1 MMIVL
6 DASALLALSL
16 GEPGA
21 EQVADVLADAVISAV
36 NLCEVL
42 TRLADLGADPR
53 QAAQDIAARE
63 LPVIAFDPAQ
73 AILAAVL
80 RPATR
85 HLGLSLGDRCCL
97 ALAIARKARVVT
109 ADRAWAGLDVGV
121 GIDVIR

>member
-73 AILAAVL
+73 AILAAAL

>member
-21 EQVADVLADAVISAV
+21 EHVADVLADAVISAV